1 MGGQMDADV
10 LTYGH
15 HRAFVTAEGWAKVGQ
30 AGGARQLQVKSP
42 AAAASR
48 SPALPL
54 VDQKLVGADP
64 VIVIVRDRGND
75 QLVGAGG
82 VSQLLEPVGVKSC
95 GLPPR

>member
-1 MGGQMDADV
+1 MDADV

-30 AGGARQLQVKSP
+30 RARHVNYFLQVKSP